1 MMHTE
6 PHERFSAVLTL
17 APDATSAFARAAGDL
32 NPLHH
37 DADFAATT
45 RFGRMLASGPQTTAH
60 LMALT
65 ASHFSKRGAM
75 LGLEFW
81 FRFRQ
86 PIYADETITLEWL
99 VVAVNQNRRRN
110 GEIIDLRGRI
120 RKETGETAGRCERPR
135 PGHRKPLNIARKE
148 IA

>member
-1 MMHTE
+1 MMHTQ
-6 PHERFSAVLTL
+6 PHERFSAIL
-17 APDATSAFARAAGDL
+17 ALEPDATTAFARVVGDS

-37 DADFAATT
+37 DGAFAATT

-65 ASHFSKRGAM
+65 ASHFSERGAM

-81 FRFRQ
+81 FRFRR

-99 VVAVNQNRRRN
+99 VVGVKQSARLN
-110 GEIIDLRGRI
+110 GELVDLRGRI
-120 RKETGETAGRCERPR
+120 RKENGETAVGAKGRVLVTES
-135 PGHRKPLNIARKE
+135 L
-148 IA
+148 